1 MRYPSL
7 IALILLSAACNRA
20 PPPAASPPG
29 APAAPPKPAAVD
41 AARLT
46 TADRDEANW
55 LTHGR
60 TYDEQR
66 FSPLKQIDAHNV
78 GQLQLAW
85 HYDLPVDARAQES
98 TPLVIDGV
106 MYVTGA
112 WSKLFA
118 LNAATGALLWTYDPQ
133 VSGGVGINACCDV
146 VNRGVAA
153 WNGKIYLGVLDGRL
167 VALDAAT
174 GKPVWEVHTTAEGSR
189 YTSTGA
195 PRVVKGKVIIGN
207 AGSENLVRGYVSA
220 YDAETG
226 KLSWR
231 FYTIPGEP
239 GKSDGAASDQVL
251 ESKARATWKGD
262 FWKLGGGGTVWNAMA
277 YDPKLDLLYIGT
289 DNGGPWNRA
298 IRSPGGGDNLFVCSI
313 IALRPDT
320 GEYVWHYQT
329 TPGDIWD
336 YSSVQDLI
344 LADLMIN
351 GRTRS
356 VIMQAPKNGF
366 FYVLDRA
373 SGELISARQY
383 VDNLNW
389 AKGVDPKSGR
399 PLFVPEARYGEAKK
413 PFVAAPGPS
422 GGHNWQ
428 SMAFSPLTHLVY
440 VPVIES
446 TFPYIPVP
454 MLKLSE
460 LSWNLGI
467 DLNAGS
473 LPQDP
478 VIKAAAKKGLKGHLA
493 AWDPVAQKEVWRAE
507 IGHPWNGGVLVTAGN
522 VVFEGNAMGEL
533 TAWQADSGQ
542 HLWSAATE
550 TGIVAAPVTYR
561 VGDEQFVAI
570 EAGWGGAFGLAAGE
584 LALAHHISGN
594 MPRVLVYS
602 LKGTDTLP
610 PAAPAHAQTL
620 QALKELGDAKAIAAG
635 KATYHRY
642 CGPCHGD
649 TAVSGGVL
657 PDLRYSA
664 AVSDPKLFHNIVHDG
679 VLQARGMVAFGAE
692 LDDAKIESVRAYVVH
707 RVNESV
713 AEQKALTPAR

>member
-1 MRYPSL
+1 MRYRYL
-7 IALILLSAACNRA
+7 IVLMLLTAGCNRA
-20 PPPAASPPG
+20 PPPAAPA

-46 TADRDEANW
+46 AADRDEANW
-55 LTHGR
+55 LTYGR

-66 FSPLKQIDAHNV
+66 FSPLKQIATQNV
-78 GQLQLAW
+78 AQLKLAW

-118 LNAATGALLWTYDPQ
+118 LDAASGALLWTYDPQ
-133 VSGGVGINACCDV
+133 VPGATGINACCDV

-153 WNGKIYLGVLDGRL
+153 WNGKLYLGVLDGRL

-174 GKPVWEVHTTAEGSR
+174 GKPVWEVRTTAAGSR

-226 KLSWR
+226 ELKWR

-344 LADLMIN
+344 LADLMID
-351 GRTRS
+351 GRSRS

-366 FYVLDRA
+366 FYVLDR
-373 SGELISARQY
+373 SNGELISAQKY

-399 PLFVPEARYGEAKK
+399 PLTVPEARYGEVKK

-428 SMAFSPLTHLVY
+428 SMAYSPLTHLTY

-467 DLNAGS
+467 DLGAGS

-478 VIKAAAKKGLKGHLA
+478 VIKAAAKKGLTGHLA

-522 VVFEGNAMGEL
+522 LVFEGNAMGEFN
-533 TAWQADSGQ
+533 AWQADSGQ
-542 HLWSAATE
+542 HLWSAATQA
-550 TGIVAAPVTYR
+550 GIVAAPVTYR
-561 VGDEQFVAI
+561 VGEEQYVAI

-584 LALAHHISGN
+584 LALAHHIAGN
-594 MPRVLVYS
+594 TPRVLVFS
-602 LKGTDTLP
+602 LKGTDSLP
-610 PAAPAHAQTL
+610 AAAPAHVQTL
-620 QALKELGDAKAIAAG
+620 QVLKELGDAKVVAAG

-679 VLQARGMVAFGAE
+679 VLQPRGMVAFGAE
-692 LDDAKIESVRAYVVH
+692 LDNDQIESVRAYVVH

-713 AEQKALTPAR
+713 AEEHKGR